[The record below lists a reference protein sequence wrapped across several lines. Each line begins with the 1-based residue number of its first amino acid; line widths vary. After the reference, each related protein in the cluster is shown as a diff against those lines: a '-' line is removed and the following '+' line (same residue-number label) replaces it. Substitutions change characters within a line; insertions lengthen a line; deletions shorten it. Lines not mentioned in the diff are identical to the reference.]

1 MSGLLRYTF
10 CGSIALSLPSMESA
24 ANGHVRI
31 VMILLLQMLGEPWF
45 SALIGYHCVS
55 FWRTARRA
63 VNNLVEG

>member
-1 MSGLLRYTF
+1 MLRYTF
-10 CGSIALSLPSMESA
+10 CGSIALPLASMESA

-31 VMILLLQMLGEPWF
+31 MMTLLLQMLGEPWF
-45 SALIGYHCVS
+45 SALISYHYVS